1 MTERRARDPYDD
13 RSTPPR
19 PRPRGGAYEPP
30 VEDEPGY
37 GVADYDAPEYDDQG
51 YGYPDHPTDDDI
63 EADDRRRRI
72 SPGVFFL
79 VVAVIG
85 SIAFMAYT
93 LTVREATQIP
103 LLAAGATV
111 LAIVFASSAAY
122 CLRSILRAGLERGNG
137 GRTMLTAFV
146 GGFAAIA
153 AAFFAASAIIGFMAS
168 RPA

>member
-1 MTERRARDPYDD
+1 MTDRRARDPYDD
-13 RSTPPR
+13 RYGQPP
-19 PRPRGGAYEPP
+19 
-30 VEDEPGY
+30 DDDPGT
-37 GVADYDAPEYDDQG
+37 G
-51 YGYPDHPTDDDI
+51 YGYGYAD
-63 EADDRRRRI
+63 ADDADDLYGEERRRRI

-79 VVAVIG
+79 VVAVVG

-111 LAIVFASSAAY
+111 LAIVFGASAAY
-122 CLRSILRAGLERGNG
+122 CLRSILRAGLERGHG